1 MNTNE
6 SIMKQVALKAAI
18 ELTKDKFDFNDV
30 GTNQQLDLIKDISDN
45 LFSYLKEGVEQA
57 VPTVQAP
64 FEQEPPNEPVFETE
78 LKSFTPK
85 CPECKSDVE
94 DNREKIKSDPKFA
107 KIPVFSCTNKKGC
120 DTGKGYS
127 WATWNEDEFA
137 NQEIQA
143 SKDLPF

>member
-6 SIMKQVALKAAI
+6 SIMKQVALKGAI
-18 ELTKDKFDFNDV
+18 KLTKDKFDIDQDI
-30 GTNQQLDLIKDISDN
+30 NQQLEVIKNISNN
-45 LFSYLKEGVEQA
+45 LFSYLKEGMEVA
-57 VPTVQAP
+57 TPTVHAP
-64 FEQEPPNEPVFETE
+64 FDNEPVNEPIIKTE

-85 CPECKSDVE
+85 CPECKSEVE

-137 NQEIQA
+137 NAEKDA

>member
-1 MNTNE
+1 ME
-6 SIMKQVALKAAI
+6 VA
-18 ELTKDKFDFNDV
+18 T
-30 GTNQQLDLIKDISDN
+30 
-45 LFSYLKEGVEQA
+45 
-57 VPTVQAP
+57 PTVHAP
-64 FEQEPPNEPVFETE
+64 FDNEPVNEPIIKTE
-78 LKSFTPK
+78 LKLFTPK
-85 CPECKSDVE
+85 CPECKSEVE

-137 NQEIQA
+137 NAEKDA

>member
-1 MNTNE
+1 
-6 SIMKQVALKAAI
+6 MKQVALKGAI
-18 ELTKDKFDFNDV
+18 KLTKDKFDIDQDI
-30 GTNQQLDLIKDISDN
+30 NQQLEVIKNISNN
-45 LFSYLKEGVEQA
+45 LFSYLKEGMEVA
-57 VPTVQAP
+57 TPTVHAP
-64 FEQEPPNEPVFETE
+64 FDNEPVNEPVFETE
-78 LKSFTPK
+78 IKSFTPK
-85 CPECKSDVE
+85 CPECKSEVE

-137 NQEIQA
+137 NAEMDA

>member
-1 MNTNE
+1 
-6 SIMKQVALKAAI
+6 MKQVALKGAI
-18 ELTKDKFDFNDV
+18 KLTKDKFDTDQDI
-30 GTNQQLDLIKDISDN
+30 NQQLEVIKNISNN
-45 LFSYLKEGVEQA
+45 LFSYLKEGMEVA
-57 VPTVQAP
+57 TPTVHAP
-64 FEQEPPNEPVFETE
+64 FDSEPVNEPIIKTE

-85 CPECKSDVE
+85 CPECKSEVE
-94 DNREKIKSDPKFA
+94 DNREKIKSDLKFA

-137 NQEIQA
+137 NAEKDA

>member
-6 SIMKQVALKAAI
+6 SIMKQVALKGAI
-18 ELTKDKFDFNDV
+18 KLTKDKFDIDQDI
-30 GTNQQLDLIKDISDN
+30 NQQLEVIKNISNN
-45 LFSYLKEGVEQA
+45 LFSYLKEGMEVA
-57 VPTVQAP
+57 TPTVHAP
-64 FEQEPPNEPVFETE
+64 FDNEPISKPILEAE

-85 CPECKSDVE
+85 CPECQSEVE

-137 NQEIQA
+137 NAEKDA

>member
-1 MNTNE
+1 
-6 SIMKQVALKAAI
+6 MKQVALKGAI
-18 ELTKDKFDFNDV
+18 KLTKDKFDIDQDI
-30 GTNQQLDLIKDISDN
+30 NQQLEVIKNISNN
-45 LFSYLKEGVEQA
+45 LFSYLKEGMEVA
-57 VPTVQAP
+57 TPTVHAP
-64 FEQEPPNEPVFETE
+64 FDNEPVNEPIIKTE

-85 CPECKSDVE
+85 CPECKSEVE

-137 NQEIQA
+137 NAEKDA

>member
-1 MNTNE
+1 
-6 SIMKQVALKAAI
+6 MKQVALKGAI
-18 ELTKDKFDFNDV
+18 KLTKDKFDIDQDI
-30 GTNQQLDLIKDISDN
+30 NQQLEVIKNISNN
-45 LFSYLKEGVEQA
+45 LFSYLKEGMEVA
-57 VPTVQAP
+57 TPTVQAP
-64 FEQEPPNEPVFETE
+64 FDQEPPSEPVFETE

-85 CPECKSDVE
+85 CPKCKSEVE

-137 NQEIQA
+137 NAEKDA

>member
-6 SIMKQVALKAAI
+6 SIMKQVALKGAI
-18 ELTKDKFDFNDV
+18 KLTKDKFDIDQDI
-30 GTNQQLDLIKDISDN
+30 NQQLEVIKNISNN
-45 LFSYLKEGVEQA
+45 LFSYLKEGMEVA
-57 VPTVQAP
+57 TPTVHAP
-64 FEQEPPNEPVFETE
+64 FDNEPVNEPIIKTE

-85 CPECKSDVE
+85 CPECKSEVE

-127 WATWNEDEFA
+127 WATWNEDEFNNA
-137 NQEIQA
+137 EIDA

>member
-1 MNTNE
+1 
-6 SIMKQVALKAAI
+6 MKQVALKGAI
-18 ELTKDKFDFNDV
+18 KLTKDKFDIDQDI
-30 GTNQQLDLIKDISDN
+30 NQQLEVIKNISNN
-45 LFSYLKEGVEQA
+45 LFSYLKEGMEVA
-57 VPTVQAP
+57 TPTVHAP
-64 FEQEPPNEPVFETE
+64 FDSAPVNEPIIKTE

-85 CPECKSDVE
+85 CPECKSEVE

-137 NQEIQA
+137 NAEKDA

>member
-1 MNTNE
+1 
-6 SIMKQVALKAAI
+6 MKQVALKGAI
-18 ELTKDKFDFNDV
+18 KLTKDKFDIDQDI
-30 GTNQQLDLIKDISDN
+30 NQQLEVIKNISNN
-45 LFSYLKEGVEQA
+45 LFSYLKEGMEVA
-57 VPTVQAP
+57 TPTVHAP
-64 FEQEPPNEPVFETE
+64 FDNEPVNEPIIKTE

-85 CPECKSDVE
+85 CPECKSEVE

-127 WATWNEDEFA
+127 WATWNEDEFNNA
-137 NQEIQA
+137 EIDA

>member
-6 SIMKQVALKAAI
+6 SIMKQVALKGAI
-18 ELTKDKFDFNDV
+18 ELTKDKFVIDQDINE
-30 GTNQQLDLIKDISDN
+30 QLEVVKNISNN
-45 LFSYLKEGVEQA
+45 LYSYLKEGQAVA

-64 FEQEPPNEPVFETE
+64 FDQEPPSEPVFETE
-78 LKSFTPK
+78 IKSFTPK
-85 CPECKSDVE
+85 CPECKSEVE

-137 NQEIQA
+137 NAEKDA

>member
-1 MNTNE
+1 
-6 SIMKQVALKAAI
+6 MKQVALKAAI

-30 GTNQQLDLIKDISDN
+30 GANQQLNLIKDISDN
-45 LFSYLKEGVEQA
+45 LFNYLKEGVEQA

-64 FEQEPPNEPVFETE
+64 FEQE

>member
-1 MNTNE
+1 
-6 SIMKQVALKAAI
+6 MKQVALKGAI
-18 ELTKDKFDFNDV
+18 KLTKDKFDIDQDI
-30 GTNQQLDLIKDISDN
+30 NQQLEVIKNISNN
-45 LFSYLKEGVEQA
+45 LFSYLKEGMEVA
-57 VPTVQAP
+57 TPTVHAP
-64 FEQEPPNEPVFETE
+64 FDNEPVNEPVFETE
-78 LKSFTPK
+78 IKSFTPK
-85 CPECKSDVE
+85 CPECKSEVE

-137 NQEIQA
+137 NAEKDA

>member
-6 SIMKQVALKAAI
+6 SIMKQVALKGAI
-18 ELTKDKFDFNDV
+18 KLTKDKFDIDKDI
-30 GTNQQLDLIKDISDN
+30 NQQLEVITNISNN
-45 LFSYLKEGVEQA
+45 LFNYLKEGMEVA
-57 VPTVQAP
+57 VPTVHAP
-64 FEQEPPNEPVFETE
+64 FDNEPPNEPIMEAE
-78 LKSFTPK
+78 LVSFTPK
-85 CPECKSDVE
+85 CPEFGSDVE

-137 NQEIQA
+137 NAVKDI
-143 SKDLPF
+143 SPDLPF

>member
-1 MNTNE
+1 
-6 SIMKQVALKAAI
+6 MKQVALKGAI
-18 ELTKDKFDFNDV
+18 KLTKDKFDIDQDI
-30 GTNQQLDLIKDISDN
+30 NQQLEVIKNISNN
-45 LFSYLKEGVEQA
+45 LFSYFKEGQAVA

-64 FEQEPPNEPVFETE
+64 FDQEPPSEPVFEAE

-85 CPECKSDVE
+85 CPECKSEVE

-137 NQEIQA
+137 NAEKDA

>member
-6 SIMKQVALKAAI
+6 SIMKQVALKGAI
-18 ELTKDKFDFNDV
+18 KLTKDKFDIDKDI
-30 GTNQQLDLIKDISDN
+30 NQQLEVIKNISNN
-45 LFSYLKEGVEQA
+45 LFNYLKEGMEVA
-57 VPTVQAP
+57 VPTVHAP
-64 FEQEPPNEPVFETE
+64 FDNEPPNEPIMEAE
-78 LKSFTPK
+78 LISFTPK
-85 CPECKSDVE
+85 CPECGSDVA

-137 NQEIQA
+137 NAVKDI
-143 SKDLPF
+143 SPDLPF

>member
-1 MNTNE
+1 
-6 SIMKQVALKAAI
+6 MKQVALKGAI
-18 ELTKDKFDFNDV
+18 KLTKDKFDIDQDI
-30 GTNQQLDLIKDISDN
+30 NQQLEVIKNISNN
-45 LFSYLKEGVEQA
+45 LFSYLKEGQAVA

-64 FEQEPPNEPVFETE
+64 FDQEPPSEPVFEAE

-85 CPECKSDVE
+85 CPECKSEVE

-127 WATWNEDEFA
+127 
-137 NQEIQA
+137 
-143 SKDLPF
+143 